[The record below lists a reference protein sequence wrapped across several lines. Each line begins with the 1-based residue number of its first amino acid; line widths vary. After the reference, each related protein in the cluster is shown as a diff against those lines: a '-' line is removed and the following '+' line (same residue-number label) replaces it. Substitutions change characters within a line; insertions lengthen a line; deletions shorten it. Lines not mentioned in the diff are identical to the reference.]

1 MLLEPVRIVADWLV
15 DASYGVDALATVM
28 EVDAGDSQ
36 PGAVV
41 VGDETRSGRV
51 ARGELPKPTSSAS
64 NLIAV
69 TSGGSGVRFDGGVL
83 TTIRDGQMPI
93 LIKIGTPNVA
103 SDEGT
108 RDGLYLARA
117 VFQSLKILAQSDH
130 SDDRTRN
137 NIHIKDASD
146 LSITGVF
153 QAIEDSTVTCVV
165 QVTYNVRDLTP

>member
-1 MLLEPVRIVADWLV
+1 MLLEPVRIIADWLA
-15 DASYGVDALATVM
+15 DATYGVDALATLV
-28 EVDAGDSQ
+28 EVDAGDAQ
-36 PGAVV
+36 PGATVI
-41 VGDETRSGRV
+41 GDETRSGRV

-69 TSGGSGVRFDGGVL
+69 TSGTGVRFDGGVL
-83 TTIRDGQMPI
+83 TTIRDGQVPI
-93 LIKIGTPNVA
+93 TIKIGTPNAA

-117 VFQSLKILAQSDH
+117 VFQSLKILAQADH

-137 NIHIKDASD
+137 NIHIKDAGD
-146 LSITGVF
+146 FSITGLF

-165 QVTYNVRDLTP
+165 QVTYNVRDQTP

>member
-1 MLLEPVRIVADWLV
+1 MLLEPVRIIADWLA
-15 DASYGVDALATVM
+15 DATYGVDALATLV
-28 EVDAGDSQ
+28 EVDAGDAQ
-36 PGAVV
+36 PGATVI
-41 VGDETRSGRV
+41 GDETRSGRV

-69 TSGGSGVRFDGGVL
+69 TSGTGVRFDGGVL
-83 TTIRDGQMPI
+83 TTIRDGQVPI
-93 LIKIGTPNVA
+93 TIKIGTPNAA

-117 VFQSLKILAQSDH
+117 VFQSLKILAQADH

-146 LSITGVF
+146 FSITGVF